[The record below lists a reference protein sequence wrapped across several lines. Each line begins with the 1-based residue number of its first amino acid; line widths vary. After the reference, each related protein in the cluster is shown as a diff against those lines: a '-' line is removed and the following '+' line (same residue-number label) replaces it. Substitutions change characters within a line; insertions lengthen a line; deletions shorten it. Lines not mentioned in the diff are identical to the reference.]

1 MNALRLARHTDAAAI
16 LGIYAP
22 YILKTSFTF
31 ETEVPPHEAF
41 AGRIIS
47 YLDEWPWLVCEINGM
62 VAGYAYATR
71 HRERAAYQWC
81 VESSVYVHHD
91 FQQKGVARALY
102 TALFEILKYQGCR
115 NAYAGI
121 TLPNDKSV
129 VFHKKLGFTWF
140 ADYAN
145 VGYKLNQW
153 NTVSWWQLQLNDYS
167 ENPVAPVKL
176 PLVGSSFLENV
187 FIEQS
192 KMIKE
197 I

>member
-1 MNALRLARHTDAAAI
+1 M
-16 LGIYAP
+16 
-22 YILKTSFTF
+22 
-31 ETEVPPHEAF
+31 
-41 AGRIIS
+41 
-47 YLDEWPWLVCEINGM
+47 CEIDGV

-81 VESSVYVHHD
+81 VESSVYVHDD
-91 FQQKGVARALY
+91 FQQKGVAGALY

-115 NAYAGI
+115 NVYAGI

-129 VFHKKLGFTWF
+129 VFHKKFGFTWF
-140 ADYAN
+140 ADYEN
-145 VGYKLNQW
+145 VGYKLDQW